1 MDALD
6 NLVKINELKAEPP
19 DQAEFDGMLAAAR
32 SKLGSWGFSVLK
44 RHNPLQPPWL
54 LASSGVLTSS

>member
-1 MDALD
+1 MQTT
-6 NLVKINELKAEPP
+6 VKRWFTDKGYGFLHNGGDVP
-19 DQAEFDGMLAAAR
+19 DIM
-32 SKLGSWGFSVLK
+32 GSWGFSVLK